1 MNASHGEHEKAEF
14 QEGRTTRC
22 GVRIGLVVNPDAGL
36 GGRLGFKGSDG
47 RAKEAR
53 EAGAND
59 RSGPRMQEC
68 LHHLFHILHSGFN
81 RTNLSVSYVGWSGRM
96 GGEWIDEPSMLESFE
111 SLGNTPDMTS
121 AKDTGR
127 LVEQLIDANV
137 DVILYAG
144 GDGTTRDI
152 VLALEQAQREDEQTP
167 LVGVPGGVKMHS
179 GCFATTPKAAAEV
192 VLAFGLGDLQC
203 AITEVMDLDEEV
215 YQQGEWRVRMYG
227 EAWTPS
233 SPRYMQG
240 AKEQVERESEE
251 ETLEGLAKHVES
263 LIEEQEDLMV
273 IWGSGGTLQRMG
285 KHLGK
290 ELTLLGIDITQGSTL
305 HKDLNE
311 QRLIDIISTH
321 VDQHGEQRP
330 TLLLLS
336 PMGGQGFLIGRGN
349 LQLSPSVLRLVGMNN
364 ILGVATPAKLLGLE
378 SLRIDTGDGDLDE
391 EFKAKRY
398 IKVLQGFRTT
408 RLLRIAE

>member
-1 MNASHGEHEKAEF
+1 M
-14 QEGRTTRC
+14 
-22 GVRIGLVVNPDAGL
+22 RIGIVVNPDAGL

-53 EAGAND
+53 EAGADD
-59 RSGPRMQEC
+59 RSGPRMKEC
-68 LHHLFHILHSGFN
+68 LEHLHHILNTGLN
-81 RTNLSVSYVGWSGRM
+81 RSKLAIQFVGWEGRM
-96 GGEWIDEPSMLESFE
+96 GNAWLPESIDHSNFE
-111 SLGNTPDMTS
+111 AVGVTPQSTTADETTS
-121 AKDTGR
+121 
-127 LVEQLIDANV
+127 LVEKLVESNV
-137 DVILYAG
+137 DAILYAG

-152 VLALEQAQREDEQTP
+152 VLALDKIRTDEEKTP

-192 VLAFGLGDLQC
+192 VLSFGLGDLQC
-203 AITEVMDLDEEV
+203 AITEVMDLDEEI

-251 ETLEGLAKHVES
+251 DTLEGLAKHVDM
-263 LIEEQEDLMV
+263 LIEEDEHLMV

-285 KHLGK
+285 KHVDK
-290 ELTLLGIDITQGSTL
+290 SLTLLGIDISVGPTL
-305 HKDLNE
+305 HNDLNE
-311 QRLIDIISTH
+311 QGLIELISNH
-321 VDQHGEQRP
+321 VDDEGNDLPR
-330 TLLLLS
+330 LLLLS

-349 LQLSPSVLRLVGMNN
+349 LQLSPAVLRLVGMDN
-364 ILGVATPAKLLGLE
+364 ILGVATPSKLLGLD
-378 SLRIDTGDGDLDE
+378 SLRIDTGDGNLDE
-391 EFKAKRY
+391 QFKQKRF

>member
-1 MNASHGEHEKAEF
+1 M
-14 QEGRTTRC
+14 
-22 GVRIGLVVNPDAGL
+22 RIGIVVNPDAGL

-59 RSGPRMQEC
+59 RAGPRMHEC
-68 LHHLFHILHSGFN
+68 LEHLVHILNTGLN
-81 RTNLSVSYVGWSGRM
+81 RSHLAVQFVGWEGRM
-96 GGEWIDEPSMLESFE
+96 GDTWLPTSMNESDFE
-111 SLGNTPDMTS
+111 AVGVTPQSTT
-121 AKDTGR
+121 AEETTN
-127 LVEQLIDANV
+127 LVKQLVDSNV

-152 VLALEQAQREDEQTP
+152 VLALDSTQTEEEKTP

-192 VLAFGLGDLQC
+192 VLSFGLGDLQC

-251 ETLEGLAKHVES
+251 DTLEGLAKHVDM
-263 LIEEQEDLMV
+263 LIEEDENLMV

-285 KHLGK
+285 KHVDK
-290 ELTLLGIDITQGSTL
+290 SLTLLGIDISIGSTL
-305 HKDLNE
+305 HNDLNE
-311 QRLIDIISTH
+311 QGLLELISNH
-321 VDQHGEQRP
+321 VDDEGNERP
-330 TLLLLS
+330 RLLLLS

-349 LQLSPSVLRLVGMNN
+349 LQLSPAVLRLVGMDN
-364 ILGVATPAKLLGLE
+364 ILGVATPAKLLGLD
-378 SLRIDTGDGDLDE
+378 SLRIDTGDGNLDE
-391 EFKAKRY
+391 QFKEKRF